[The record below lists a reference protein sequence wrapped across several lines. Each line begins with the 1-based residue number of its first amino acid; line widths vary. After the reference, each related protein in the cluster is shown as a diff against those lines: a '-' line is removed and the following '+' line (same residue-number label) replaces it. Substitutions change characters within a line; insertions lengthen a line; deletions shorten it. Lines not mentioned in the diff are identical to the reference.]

1 MKFKWIIKFK
11 KYEIPVI
18 GIIIFLI
25 ITIWSLGMILAPLTL
40 PPNSVEDLT
49 GTVGPVENA
58 NITGNM
64 NSYARFYYQA
74 GDVNCHT
81 KVERS
86 FFINGNQMPFC
97 ARDVAIFFGMVIGMG
112 IVLFVRFPIKLWWI
126 VGGLV
131 PIGLD
136 GGLQLITSYES
147 NNLFR
152 VITGTLAGAVTMLAL
167 GYVIYDVSKD
177 MQLKRQIKK
186 ESEEFP
192 NVMEESIENHDPI
205 HEPEEDLKEP
215 NQDIEEKEDKK
226 DNEN

>member
-1 MKFKWIIKFK
+1 
-11 KYEIPVI
+11 
-18 GIIIFLI
+18 
-25 ITIWSLGMILAPLTL
+25 MILAPLTL

-49 GTVGPVENA
+49 GTVGRIENA
-58 NITGNM
+58 NITGDM

-74 GDVNCHT
+74 GDANCHT

-112 IVLFVRFPIKLWWI
+112 IVLFIRFPIKLWWI
-126 VGGLV
+126 IGGLV

-152 VITGTLAGAVTMLAL
+152 VLTGTLAGVVTMLAL

-177 MQLKRQIKK
+177 LQIKREIKK
-186 ESEEFP
+186 ESKEFP
-192 NVMEESIENHDPI
+192 NEIETSTEYNDPI
-205 HEPEEDLKEP
+205 YEPKEDLKDP
-215 NQDIEEKEDKK
+215 NQDINDEK
-226 DNEN
+226 DNEI

>member
-11 KYEIPVI
+11 GFEIPVI
-18 GIIIFLI
+18 GIIIFLLV
-25 ITIWSLGMILAPLTL
+25 TIWSLGMILAPLTL
-40 PPNSVEDLT
+40 PPNSVDDLT
-49 GTVGPVENA
+49 GTVGPIENA
-58 NITGNM
+58 NVTGDM

-81 KVERS
+81 KADRS

-126 VGGLV
+126 IGGLI

-152 VITGTLAGAVTMLAL
+152 VLTGTLAGAVTMLAL

-177 MQLKRQIKK
+177 MQLKKEIKK

-192 NVMEESIENHDPI
+192 DDIEGSMEGNDPKDDLIEPG
-205 HEPEEDLKEP
+205 
-215 NQDIEEKEDKK
+215 QDIHDEGNNK
-226 DNEN
+226 DSEI

>member
-1 MKFKWIIKFK
+1 MKFRWIIKFRE
-11 KYEIPVI
+11 YEIPMI

-25 ITIWSLGMILAPLTL
+25 VTVWSLGMILAPLTL

-49 GTVGPVENA
+49 GTVGPIENA
-58 NITGNM
+58 NITGDM
-64 NSYARFYYQA
+64 NPYARFYYQA

-81 KVERS
+81 KVDRS

-97 ARDVAIFFGMVIGMG
+97 SRDVAIFFGMVIGMG
-112 IVLFVRFPIKLWWI
+112 IVLFIRFPIKIWWI

-152 VITGTLAGAVTMLAL
+152 VLTGTLAGVVTMLAL

-177 MQLKRQIKK
+177 MQLKREIKK
-186 ESEEFP
+186 DSVEFSKE
-192 NVMEESIENHDPI
+192 MEEPMENNDPI
-205 HEPEEDLKEP
+205 LVPKEELKEP
-215 NQDIEEKEDKK
+215 NQDIDKVENKK
-226 DNEN
+226 DTEI